1 MRKKRIAILIIL
13 VIFIISL
20 VVLPMFCLSKP
31 KKKQSNTLKIYLLG
45 GPGRLQST
53 IDEYEKRYPGKK
65 IEKVIF
71 DMNSGDGIEG
81 YVKRLLTDTLSGDGP
96 DILMLDSMSARKLE
110 KSRMLID
117 LKPLIAKD
125 KEFNK
130 DDYNMKVIKAGMY
143 EGKQVL
149 MPLDYSV
156 NQYITTKELLK
167 LNKIPLSNAKNQ
179 TEFVKALEPYINTF
193 DSDKNKF
200 IFGNQVTVESFIAAS
215 GIKFIDYDKKEV
227 YFDKPEFRKVIE
239 NYKKLYNAS
248 RKQKDMMGMSGTD
261 GFDGIKTGNVLLSN
275 DPIDMRDT
283 FFEFESLI
291 SQAIKETQVI
301 DTIPSYNGSRKVV
314 PIVQDSLSI
323 SRNTENVEDA
333 YNFIKIAISEDIQK
347 SKDQFQAIPVNKKAA
362 RELEDYYSK
371 NLVNQTYE
379 FSRDITIKNKPLS
392 DNFKSYFNRIIDDL
406 DDGQVTN
413 KDVGDMI
420 MQCFDPYFE
429 GKADY
434 ESCINILI
442 NKVKIYINE

>member
-13 VIFIISL
+13 VIFIVSS
-20 VVLPMFCLSKP
+20 VVLSMFCLSKP

-53 IDEYEKRYPGKK
+53 IDEYEKRY
-65 IEKVIF
+65 
-71 DMNSGDGIEG
+71 
-81 YVKRLLTDTLSGDGP
+81 
-96 DILMLDSMSARKLE
+96 A
-110 KSRMLID
+110 
-117 LKPLIAKD
+117 
-125 KEFNK
+125 
-130 DDYNMKVIKAGMY
+130 
-143 EGKQVL
+143 
-149 MPLDYSV
+149 
-156 NQYITTKELLK
+156 
-167 LNKIPLSNAKNQ
+167 
-179 TEFVKALEPYINTF
+179 
-193 DSDKNKF
+193 
-200 IFGNQVTVESFIAAS
+200 
-215 GIKFIDYDKKEV
+215 DYDKKEV
-227 YFDKPEFRKVIE
+227 YFNKPEFRKVIE

-291 SQAIKETQVI
+291 SQALKETQVI
-301 DTIPSYNGSRKVV
+301 DTIPSYNGDRKVV

-333 YNFIKIAISEDIQK
+333 YNFIKIAISQDIQK

-362 RELEDYYSK
+362 RDLENYYSK
-371 NLVNQTYE
+371 NLVNQTCE
-379 FSRDITIKNKPLS
+379 FSKDITIKNMPLS
-392 DNFKSYFNRIIDDL
+392 DNFKSYYNRIIDDL

-420 MQCFDPYFE
+420 MQCFEPYFE